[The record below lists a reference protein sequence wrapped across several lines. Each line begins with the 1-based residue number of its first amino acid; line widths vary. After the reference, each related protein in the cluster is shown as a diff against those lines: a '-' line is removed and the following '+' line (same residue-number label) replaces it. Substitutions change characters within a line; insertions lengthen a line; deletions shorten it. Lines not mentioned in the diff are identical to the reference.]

1 MSTLK
6 ILVAEDEPFQKLS
19 MIDIFSL
26 CDYDVEAVD
35 NGRQALEAL
44 QANPDIY
51 DLVLLDIIMPEMVN
65 SSNKLGWFGM
75 FRADY
80 ER

>member
-51 DLVLLDIIMPEMVN
+51 DLALLDIIMPEMVFLN
-65 SSNKLGWFGM
+65 VSLGWIGM
-75 FRADY
+75 S
-80 ER
+80 